1 MVVKRSWE
9 GVTLS
14 KEQNADTRK
23 HHVESDCLRG
33 HLGIGEMGVQL
44 GGDLLELPSMQN
56 LGGRS
61 TILILRLR

>member
-14 KEQNADTRK
+14 KEQNVDTRK

-44 GGDLLELPSMQN
+44 GGDLLGLP
-56 LGGRS
+56 RV
-61 TILILRLR
+61 